1 MKWVGLAKATHPLPT
16 LVVVS
21 ISLILAV
28 SVGRNWQ
35 GCLLIGVTVLSGQLS
50 VGWSNDAVD
59 CAQDANVDRIAKPI
73 VAGLV
78 TQSQVWQAAIIA
90 AIVCV
95 PLSLANGLLAG
106 LLHIS
111 AVFSAW
117 AYNLYLKNTS
127 FSWLPYAYS
136 FAALPAFIMLSVPTA
151 DGYNTTIEWWLV
163 IAGGL
168 LGISAHFA
176 NVLPDMT
183 FDALN
188 QMKGIPHRLGR
199 KNSKLAAGGFF
210 ALAIVVILIGLLA
223 YSS

>member
-16 LVVVS
+16 LVVVT
-21 ISLILAV
+21 ISLILAIAA
-28 SVGRNWQ
+28 GRNWQ

-50 VGWSNDAVD
+50 VGWSNDATD
-59 CAQDANVDRIAKPI
+59 FAQDANVRRIAKPI

-78 TQSQVWQAAIIA
+78 TQSQVWHAAIIA

-111 AVFSAW
+111 AVGSAW
-117 AYNLYLKNTS
+117 AYNLYLKNTA
-127 FSWLPYAYS
+127 FSWVPYAYS

-151 DGYNTTIEWWLV
+151 TGYNTSIEWWLV

-168 LGISAHFA
+168 LGISAHFV
-176 NVLPDMT
+176 NVLPDMNY
-183 FDALN
+183 DALN
-188 QMKGIPHRLGR
+188 QIKGLPHRFGS
-199 KNSKLAAGGFF
+199 KGSKLAAAGFF
-210 ALAIVVILIGLLA
+210 ALAVLVILFGLLTQA
-223 YSS
+223 S